1 MIQNQVGCFFQQT
14 VKYQPTLISLA
25 CPPGYTLAVAFLNHS
40 IQLNPSQVSLKNV
53 SNHRHYRFNVRDCGL
68 AISVEN
74 AKLSVITD
82 INGVVTEIADM
93 KRDETPLLSPA
104 RVMEARE
111 LGEKLARLRK
121 ARRLRQA
128 DAALRA
134 GLARSTAAL
143 IEKGDLGRTQ
153 AQILRYL
160 EAIAPGVT
168 LLSLLQESDPS
179 LAALSAREL
188 TRRVRPLGKAELDEL
203 NF

>member
-1 MIQNQVGCFFQQT
+1 
-14 VKYQPTLISLA
+14 
-25 CPPGYTLAVAFLNHS
+25 
-40 IQLNPSQVSLKNV
+40 
-53 SNHRHYRFNVRDCGL
+53 
-68 AISVEN
+68 
-74 AKLSVITD
+74 
-82 INGVVTEIADM
+82 M

-134 GLARSTAAL
+134 GRARSPAAL
-143 IEKGDLGRTQ
+143 IETGDLGRTQ

-203 NF
+203 DF

>member
-1 MIQNQVGCFFQQT
+1 V
-14 VKYQPTLISLA
+14 
-25 CPPGYTLAVAFLNHS
+25 
-40 IQLNPSQVSLKNV
+40 
-53 SNHRHYRFNVRDCGL
+53 
-68 AISVEN
+68 N
-74 AKLSVITD
+74 AAKVPAITD
-82 INGVVTEIADM
+82 INVFVTEIADM

-104 RVMEARE
+104 RVIEARE
-111 LGEKLARLRK
+111 IGEKLARLRK

-179 LAALSAREL
+179 LAALRASEL
-188 TRRVRPLGKAELDEL
+188 TQRVRPLGKAELDEL
-203 NF
+203 DF